1 MLLFSGVSE
10 RVRILG
16 KSLQLK
22 VAQLVVAIFAV
33 FILVQMHVVFCSA
46 IQWNPFRKCLRGGFA
61 FCDLSSP
68 LSI

>member
-22 VAQLVVAIFAV
+22 VAQLVVTIFAV
-33 FILVQMHVVFCSA
+33 FILVQMHGVFCSA
-46 IQWNPFRKCLRGGFA
+46 VR
-61 FCDLSSP
+61 
-68 LSI
+68 